1 MKEHWINLQLR
12 SASFKIQNWIH
23 PKAVQVMHQILLRL
37 IFIEATLLFGK
48 EKTSNNQRTFG
59 RFVAVHLGRLMKRKR
74 VLREG
79 EAVDRQ
85 IEEMKL

>member
-1 MKEHWINLQLR
+1 
-12 SASFKIQNWIH
+12 
-23 PKAVQVMHQILLRL
+23 MHQVLLRL
-37 IFIEATLLFGK
+37 IFIEAILLFGK

-59 RFVAVHLGRLMKRKR
+59 RFVAAHLGRLMKRKR

-79 EAVDRQ
+79 EAADHR